1 MEDVESILAR
11 VRSAA
16 DANGI
21 EWLRAQLSAVLPDL
35 EKMTVPPAPELPH
48 AERSRPPPVRSSPE
62 LPPRGRRR
70 PGSPVLDPSA
80 PTAKRTPAL
89 WSGGAGRNSLHR
101 RTPGEECGSP
111 PSSST
116 PSADQRDHVAY
127 PAGVLPAAGAA
138 WRGRESST
146 SADQIPG
153 ATGTATERSRG
164 TTGGGAGAATPK
176 WDWHAASAT
185 QSQQTEQR
193 GRRAVASD
201 FFSPQPSEED
211 RSEEALTTSEDGAEA
226 ASDVFSRQPL
236 EEDRAEGALTTSEGA
251 SDVFSRQPLEEDR
264 SEEALTTSED
274 GAEAASDVFTRQPW
288 EEDRAE
294 GALTTSEGASDV
306 FTRQPWEEDRSEGEL
321 TTSEDGEE
329 AASDVFSRQPWEEDR
344 AEGKLTTL
352 EEGAMDARD
361 VFSRRQMHGQHAR
374 GLPWEEER
382 SEDAWRNPLPGSD
395 TGLQGSVSATVR
407 SGVAGQ
413 PGSECLVWILG
424 HNYVVLGAAHAGLNP
439 DGLQLGFP
447 REQVRIKWIGVPGML
462 WSRVLP
468 EVNHYSRL
476 DRPPDVLLLHVGGN
490 DLGVRPLHELSRDI
504 KSDFL
509 HLRSSFPKTVVVWSD
524 IVARTSWKLATSV
537 ARLNKARIKINK
549 GMARFFV
556 HNGGLAIRHGD
567 MEKEHRLFL
576 REDGVHLNSVGIDL
590 WCLGLQEGIE
600 RAFRVW
606 RGAQA

>member
-48 AERSRPPPVRSSPE
+48 AERSRPPPVRSSSE

-89 WSGGAGRNSLHR
+89 WSGGAGRNPLHR

-127 PAGVLPAAGAA
+127 PAGVLLAAGAA
-138 WRGRESST
+138 WRVRESST

-164 TTGGGAGAATPK
+164 TTGGGTGAATPK
-176 WDWHAASAT
+176 WDCHAASAT

-201 FFSPQPSEED
+201 FFSPQPSEK
-211 RSEEALTTSEDGAEA
+211 
-226 ASDVFSRQPL
+226 
-236 EEDRAEGALTTSEGA
+236 DRA
-251 SDVFSRQPLEEDR
+251 
-264 SEEALTTSED
+264 EEALTTSED

-294 GALTTSEGASDV
+294 GALTTSECASDV
-306 FTRQPWEEDRSEGEL
+306 FSRQPLEEDRAEGAQTTSEDGEEAASDVFSRQPWEEERLEGALTTSEDGAMDASEVFSQRPWEEDRSEGEL

-329 AASDVFSRQPWEEDR
+329 AASEVFSRRPWEEDR
-344 AEGKLTTL
+344 AKGKLTTSK
-352 EEGAMDARD
+352 EGA
-361 VFSRRQMHGQHAR
+361 
-374 GLPWEEER
+374 
-382 SEDAWRNPLPGSD
+382 EDPGDDPLPGSD

-407 SGVAGQ
+407 SGVTGQ

-490 DLGVRPLHELSRDI
+490 DLGFRTSYDLHMDI

-509 HLRSSFPKTVVVWSD
+509 SLRSSFPKTVVVWSD
-524 IVARTSWKLATSV
+524 IVARTSWKLAISV
-537 ARLNKARIKINK
+537 AKLNKARKKINREMTK
-549 GMARFFV
+549 FFV
-556 HNGGLAIRHGD
+556 RNGGLAIRHGD
-567 MEKEHRLFL
+567 MEKEPQLFL

-600 RAFRVW
+600 RALRVW
-606 RGAQA
+606 RAAQA

>member
-35 EKMTVPPAPELPH
+35 EKMAVPPAPELPH

-89 WSGGAGRNSLHR
+89 WSGGAGRNPLHR
-101 RTPGEECGSP
+101 RTPGKECGSP

-116 PSADQRDHVAY
+116 PSADQRNHVAY
-127 PAGVLPAAGAA
+127 PVGVLPAAGAA

-146 SADQIPG
+146 NADQIPG

-226 ASDVFSRQPL
+226 ASDVF
-236 EEDRAEGALTTSEGA
+236 
-251 SDVFSRQPLEEDR
+251 
-264 SEEALTTSED
+264 
-274 GAEAASDVFTRQPW
+274 TRQPW

-306 FTRQPWEEDRSEGEL
+306 FSRKPWEEDRAEEAL

-344 AEGKLTTL
+344 S
-352 EEGAMDARD
+352 EGAQTTSEDGEEAASD
-361 VFSRRQMHGQHAR
+361 VFSRQPLEEDRSEGELTTSEDGEEDASEVFSR
-374 GLPWEEER
+374 RPWEEER
-382 SEDAWRNPLPGSD
+382 AKGKLTTSKEGAEDPGDDPLPGSD
-395 TGLQGSVSATVR
+395 TGLQGSVSATVW

-476 DRPPDVLLLHVGGN
+476 DRPPDVLILHVGGN
-490 DLGVRPLHELSRDI
+490 DLGIRASRELSRDI
-504 KSDFL
+504 KFDFL
-509 HLRSSFPKTVVVWSD
+509 RLRITFPDTVVVWSD
-524 IVARTSWKLATSV
+524 IVARTSWNLAMS
-537 ARLNKARIKINK
+537 AAKLNKAKIKVNK
-549 GMARFFV
+549 EVAKMFV
-556 HNGGLAIRHGD
+556 SNGGLAIRHGD
-567 MEKEHRLFL
+567 MEKQPQLFL

-600 RAFRVW
+600 RALRVW
-606 RGAQA
+606 RAAQA